1 MSFGRAQNGME
12 WWGSLL
18 ALLAVLTWA
27 LVPQGTMAAAGPEGP
42 HLVICS
48 SDGPVTMVIGA
59 DGSARP
65 ASPDQRPATPM
76 DPSHCPCVAGL
87 TAAALPTPALWPPIQ
102 FAEVEDVALPRA
114 LPPHASAERLRPES
128 RGPPLLS

>member
-1 MSFGRAQNGME
+1 MRFGRAQDGME

-18 ALLAVLTWA
+18 AFLAVLTWA

-48 SDGPVTMVIGA
+48 SDGPVTMVIAA
-59 DGSARP
+59 DGSVQP
-65 ASPDQRPATPM
+65 ASADQRPATPM

-87 TAAALPTPALWPPIQ
+87 SAAALPSLSLWPPVP
-102 FAEVEDVALPRA
+102 AAARDTAPPPRA
-114 LPPHASAERLRPES
+114 LSLGPNAAQVRPES
-128 RGPPLLS
+128 RAPPVQS